1 MSDEDSPNLFEIF
14 REEFHHFGGFRQGYR
29 SPLGWIRVGT
39 LAPIAAVGVSGS
51 FLSKSLL
58 TMKLE
63 RLAQLVTLITVLLC
77 FVPFLL
83 WITLWIGLPN

>member
-1 MSDEDSPNLFEIF
+1 MPDENLPNLYEIF
-14 REEFHHFGGFRQGYR
+14 REEFHQFGGFRQGYR

-51 FLSKSLL
+51 LLSRSLL
-58 TMKLE
+58 AMKLE
-63 RLAQLVTLITVLLC
+63 GLAQLVTLTTVLLC
-77 FVPFLL
+77 FIPFLL